1 MARKSSTSTRFP
13 VATTLGEGTSFSGT
27 LGFSESLRIAGK
39 FEGEI
44 DARGLLV
51 VDERAS
57 VKARLVKASSVVVA
71 GVVHADIE
79 AADRVEMLSTARVY
93 GNVRTARLRIADGVV
108 FEGRCEMIRDS
119 DAWDPFANAAREA
132 LGAASPA
139 GDKNPAR

>member
-1 MARKSSTSTRFP
+1 MARNSTASSRYP

-27 LGFSESLRIAGK
+27 LGFSESLRIAGR

-51 VDERAS
+51 VDELAT

-79 AADRVEMLSTARVY
+79 AADRVELLSTARVY

-108 FEGRCEMIRDS
+108 FEGRCEMIRDP
-119 DAWDPFANAAREA
+119 DAWDPFSPAARETLEA
-132 LGAASPA
+132 PGGAADRHPS
-139 GDKNPAR
+139 R

>member
-1 MARKSSTSTRFP
+1 MARNSSTSSRYP

-27 LGFSESLRIAGK
+27 LGFTESLRIAGN

-51 VDERAS
+51 VDERAT

-71 GVVHADIE
+71 GVLHADIE

-108 FEGRCEMIRDS
+108 FEGRCEMIRDG
-119 DAWDPFANAAREA
+119 DAWDPFSAAAREA
-132 LGAASPA
+132 LDARNGATE
-139 GDKNPAR
+139 KNGAR